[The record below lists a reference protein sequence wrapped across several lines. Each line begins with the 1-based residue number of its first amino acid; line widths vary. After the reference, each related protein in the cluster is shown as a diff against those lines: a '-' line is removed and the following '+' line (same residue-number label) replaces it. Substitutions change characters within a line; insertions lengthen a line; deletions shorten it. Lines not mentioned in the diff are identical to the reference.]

1 MNAHTA
7 ERKMFS
13 KRIPATT
20 YEYGV
25 GIIINIIFTQSNII
39 SIVLFIL
46 RFILLY
52 VILAHNIEYQVIL
65 CHQQQLLFIVYYIG
79 LYFVKIKIHTLSNWD
94 KNFHNNIQGVTERPN
109 ELNNLYS
116 NKYIF
121 LIYRLIHYKL

>member
-79 LYFVKIKIHTLSNWD
+79 LYFVKIKIHTLSN
-94 KNFHNNIQGVTERPN
+94 
-109 ELNNLYS
+109 
-116 NKYIF
+116 
-121 LIYRLIHYKL
+121 